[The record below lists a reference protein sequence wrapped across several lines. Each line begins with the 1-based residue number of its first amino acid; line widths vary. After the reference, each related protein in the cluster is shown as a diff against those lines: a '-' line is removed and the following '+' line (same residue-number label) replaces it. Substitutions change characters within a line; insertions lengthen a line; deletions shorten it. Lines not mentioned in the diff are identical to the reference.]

1 MPHPNL
7 TVPRTAR
14 GADVRQQ
21 ALLKLSTD
29 VRDTAAFGGKPEKH
43 TLAWRRGCV
52 AACTPR

>member
-1 MPHPNL
+1 VPHPNL